1 MRPKKT
7 PLRMCAG
14 CGEMKPKKE
23 LARVVRAVVKAP
35 QKEEAAPPEIS
46 LDLTGKKPGR
56 GAYLCRDA
64 QCLRLARK
72 SRRLERAFSC
82 KIPEEVYQRLEEEIA
97 QAERAAQEA
106 QQPAGPLD
114 EKGQPIIVIEEP
126 EEPLPR
132 RKGGGHG

>member
-7 PLRMCAG
+7 PMRMCLG
-14 CGEMKPKKE
+14 CNEMKPKKE
-23 LARVVRAVVKAP
+23 LVRVVKAP
-35 QKEEAAPPEIS
+35 QKEEAAPPEVS

>member
-1 MRPKKT
+1 M
-7 PLRMCAG
+7 
-14 CGEMKPKKE
+14 
-23 LARVVRAVVKAP
+23 VKAP

-82 KIPEEVYQRLEEEIA
+82 KIPEEVYDRMEEEIQRAQQAQEEAAAQQAGMVA
-97 QAERAAQEA
+97 QAGAAQPGSGTA
-106 QQPAGPLD
+106 ADPNVLQNAWTGTA
-114 EKGQPIIVIEEP
+114 P
-126 EEPLPR
+126 E
-132 RKGGGHG
+132 GGVTL